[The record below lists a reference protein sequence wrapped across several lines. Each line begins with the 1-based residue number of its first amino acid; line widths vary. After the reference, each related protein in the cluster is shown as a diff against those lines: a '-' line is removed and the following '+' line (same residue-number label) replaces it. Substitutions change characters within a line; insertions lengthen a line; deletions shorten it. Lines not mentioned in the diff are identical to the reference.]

1 MAVDEAE
8 EYRGVREREEG
19 HEIRLQPRAAGEVAV
34 ALHRAGFYGGL
45 DLARAEA
52 PDGEREDPRD
62 PRDRPHQ
69 VRAGRGRRR
78 EEWIACRGGSG
89 VREAGGGEPG
99 TGRTAS
105 SSTTPAPI
113 P

>member
-19 HEIRLQPRAAGEVAV
+19 HEIRLQPRPAGEVAV

-78 EEWIACRGGSG
+78 EEWIACRGGGSACADRAERRR
-89 VREAGGGEPG
+89 V
-99 TGRTAS
+99 
-105 SSTTPAPI
+105 PAPD
-113 P
+113 PAPAQDL

>member
-45 DLARAEA
+45 ELARAEA
-52 PDGEREDPRD
+52 PDSEREDPRD

-69 VRAGRGRRR
+69 VRAKRGRRR
-78 EEWIACRGGSG
+78 AEWIACSGGSG
-89 VREAGGGEPG
+89 
-99 TGRTAS
+99 GRVGRDDGRGRAATDC
-105 SSTTPAPI
+105 AP
-113 P
+113 PE